1 MARWAG
7 PEMIE
12 ADATPSAEDGPSR
25 WPTRPAGTRTD
36 PALGKVIRGALRRL
50 GILRNGEASVRD
62 ALDELIEA
70 GTDAEEIL
78 GEDERTL
85 LANILDLRG
94 RPVEDVMVPRVDII
108 AVDSEA
114 TLAEVIETM
123 TSSGHSR
130 LPVYRETLDDAIGM
144 VHIKDVLAW
153 RGRDEHFQLAKLLRR
168 VLFVAPSMEVLQLL
182 LEMRASRTHMAL
194 VVDEF
199 GGVDG
204 LVTIED
210 LVEEIVGEI
219 ADEHEKDDEPTVQK
233 LADGVLD
240 ADARASVESLEE
252 YVGPMLS
259 AEERDEIDT
268 LGGLVVSLAGRV
280 PIRGELIRHPSG
292 LEFEVL
298 EADPRRIKR
307 VRVRRNEAA
316 LLPEADASAA
326 SGAR

>member
-1 MARWAG
+1 
-7 PEMIE
+7 MIE
-12 ADATPSAEDGPSR
+12 DNAGSTAEDGPSR
-25 WPTRPAGTRTD
+25 WPARPAGNRSD
-36 PALGKVIRGALRRL
+36 QALGKVIRGALRRL
-50 GILRNGEASVRD
+50 GLLREGEASVRD

-70 GTDAEEIL
+70 GNDAEELL
-78 GEDERTL
+78 GQDERTL

-123 TSSGHSR
+123 TTSGHSR

-204 LVTIED
+204 LATIED

-219 ADEHEKDDEPTVQK
+219 ADEHEKNDEPTVHK
-233 LADGVLD
+233 LADGALD
-240 ADARASVESLEE
+240 ADARTSVEALEE
-252 YVGPMLS
+252 FVGAMLS

-280 PIRGELIRHPSG
+280 PIRGELICHPSG

-307 VRVRRNEAA
+307 LRVRQNEAA
-316 LLPEADASAA
+316 VPPESNHTAT
-326 SGAR
+326 SGGTR

>member
-1 MARWAG
+1 MSQDDPA
-7 PEMIE
+7 
-12 ADATPSAEDGPSR
+12 PSSEDGSSR
-25 WPTRPAGTRTD
+25 WSSRPIGSRTD
-36 PALGKVIRGALRRL
+36 PALGKVIRSALRRL
-50 GILRNGEASVRD
+50 GLLRNGEASMRD

-70 GTDAEEIL
+70 GNDAEEVL
-78 GEDERTL
+78 GKDERTL
-85 LANILDLRG
+85 LANILDVRG

-108 AVDSEA
+108 AVDGEA
-114 TLAEVIETM
+114 TLAEVIQMM

-144 VHIKDVLAW
+144 IHIKDVLAW
-153 RGRDEHFQLAKLLRR
+153 RGRDDHFQLAKLLRP

-204 LVTIED
+204 LITIED

-219 ADEHEKDDEPTVQK
+219 ADEHEKDEEPTVQP
-233 LADGVLD
+233 LADGALD
-240 ADARASVESLEE
+240 ADARASVEALEE

-307 VRVRRNEAA
+307 VRVRQHDPITD
-316 LLPEADASAA
+316 LQPDAPLA
-326 SGAR
+326 SGGVR

>member
-1 MARWAG
+1 MSQDDVASSS
-7 PEMIE
+7 
-12 ADATPSAEDGPSR
+12 DDSPSR
-25 WPTRPAGTRTD
+25 WPARPANVRTD
-36 PALGKVIRGALRRL
+36 PALGRVIRSALRRL
-50 GILRNGEASVRD
+50 GLLRNGDASMREAI
-62 ALDELIEA
+62 DELIEA
-70 GTDAEEIL
+70 GNDSEDVL

-108 AVDSEA
+108 GVECDA
-114 TLAEVIETM
+114 TLAEVIVTM

-144 VHIKDVLAW
+144 IHIKDVLAW
-153 RGRDEHFQLAKLLRR
+153 RGRDEQFQLAKLLRG

-219 ADEHEKDDEPTVQK
+219 ADEHEKDDEPSLQTA
-233 LADGVLD
+233 ADGALD
-240 ADARASVESLEE
+240 ADARVSVEALEQHLGR
-252 YVGPMLS
+252 VLS
-259 AEERDEIDT
+259 TEERDEIDT

-307 VRVRRNEAA
+307 VRVRRHAEEDLVEREIQPAVSGEA
-316 LLPEADASAA
+316 
-326 SGAR
+326 G